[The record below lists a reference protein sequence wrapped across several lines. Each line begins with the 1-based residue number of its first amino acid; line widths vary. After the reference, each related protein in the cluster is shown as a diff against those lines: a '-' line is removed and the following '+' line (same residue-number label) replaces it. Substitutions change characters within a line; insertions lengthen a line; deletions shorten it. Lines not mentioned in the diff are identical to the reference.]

1 MANNKTGFEA
11 KSLQDAGI
19 GVYNSYGNFFSKIQM
34 AWNVNSKDVTSE
46 PNRNS
51 RFLFQGGWVF

>member
-1 MANNKTGFEA
+1 MANNTTAFEA

-19 GVYNSYGNFFSKIQM
+19 GLYNSYNNFFSKLQV
-34 AWNVNSKDVTSE
+34 AWNVNSKEVTSE

-51 RFLFQGGWVF
+51 RILFQGGMSF